1 MPDYA
6 ANPNPNPN
14 PNPNQ
19 VTGADIPMP
28 YYAANP
34 NPNPTPNPN
43 PNQVTG
49 ADIPMPYAANLEKDA
64 IPVAHNVLAWHSLPY
79 P

>member
-1 MPDYA
+1 MPYYA

-14 PNPNQ
+14 PNS
-19 VTGADIPMP
+19 
-28 YYAANP
+28 NP
-34 NPNPTPNPN
+34 NPNPN

-64 IPVAHNVLAWHSLPY
+64 IPVAHNVLAWHS
-79 P
+79 